1 MYIIGRNRRIFFGSE
16 DMARNPGPDV
26 SMKQS
31 CLAQCAGPAD
41 LYKFIVACEDCSDLK
56 KCCADT
62 DAT

>member
-1 MYIIGRNRRIFFGSE
+1 MYVIGRNGRIFFGSE
-16 DMARNPGPDV
+16 DMARNRPDL

-41 LYKFIVACEDCSDLK
+41 LYKFIAACEDCSDLK
-56 KCCADT
+56 KCCADS